1 VWPRARTIAF
11 RIGRSH
17 TPRMAAAIALASF
30 LLFAETARGQ
40 DPPPSTPA
48 PGMSPSD
55 KLPEPAGSSLSA
67 RKSDDADLALKR
79 AVAEAQNDRAALVR
93 NLQQYLVQF
102 PDAPRKAAVYRALV
116 ESCEQL
122 NDSACALDN
131 AERLI
136 AIHPDD
142 SDMMMVAVNLLERRG
157 DDSSLTRASGYLT
170 RVIDRVE
177 KVQPGEKS
185 ARVSPADWQ
194 TQQDEL
200 RTSLYVLRGRIE
212 EAQKN
217 YDVAIKDFDES
228 NRVHPNAFA
237 EQHLGAIAELQDNL
251 PLAAEHYLNAF
262 VLPENS
268 PGGSVDR
275 ETIRK
280 SLGNLW
286 REMHGSDS
294 GLGEALLRAFDR
306 EQVLSQAARPRD
318 KNRDL
323 KDPFAFNLRQI
334 NGTPFPLAS
343 LRGKVMV
350 LNFWATWCAPCRE
363 LEPTFT
369 RVAGTFLGRT
379 DVLFASVNVDEDESR
394 VKPFVEDQKWTAEA
408 DVVFGDGLEDLLRV
422 TTLPTVII
430 LDRNGKIAYRANG
443 YQPEAFEERLTTA
456 VDKVLSNER

>member
-1 VWPRARTIAF
+1 
-11 RIGRSH
+11 
-17 TPRMAAAIALASF
+17 
-30 LLFAETARGQ
+30 
-40 DPPPSTPA
+40 
-48 PGMSPSD
+48 
-55 KLPEPAGSSLSA
+55 
-67 RKSDDADLALKR
+67 
-79 AVAEAQNDRAALVR
+79 
-93 NLQQYLVQF
+93 
-102 PDAPRKAAVYRALV
+102 
-116 ESCEQL
+116 
-122 NDSACALDN
+122 
-131 AERLI
+131 

-177 KVQPGEKS
+177 KVQPEEKS

-217 YDVAIKDFDES
+217 YDVAIKDFDAS

-280 SLGNLW
+280 NLGNLW

-306 EQVLSQAARPRD
+306 EQVLSQVPRPRD

-363 LEPTFT
+363 LEPTFA

-394 VKPFVEDQKWTAEA
+394 VKPFVEDQKWTGEA

>member
-1 VWPRARTIAF
+1 MHREGTRTAT
-11 RIGRSH
+11 SL
-17 TPRMAAAIALASF
+17 ALARALYVIPPIILAS
-30 LLFAETARGQ
+30 LVLAGISRAQETS
-40 DPPPSTPA
+40 PPPAISGASSTD
-48 PGMSPSD
+48 S
-55 KLPEPAGSSLSA
+55 LPKPAGASMPS
-67 RKSDDADLALKR
+67 RKKEDPDSALKR
-79 AVAEAQNDRAALVR
+79 AVADAQNDRAALVR
-93 NLQQYLVQF
+93 NLEHYLTQF

-122 NDSACALDN
+122 NDNDCALNN

-136 AIHPDD
+136 AVHPDD

-157 DDSSLTRASGYLT
+157 DDSSLNRASGYLT

-177 KVQPGEKS
+177 KTPPEEKS
-185 ARVSPADWQ
+185 ARVSPSDWQ
-194 TQQDEL
+194 TQQNQL
-200 RTSLYVLRGRIE
+200 LTALYVQRGKVE
-212 EAQKN
+212 ETQKN
-217 YDVAIKDFDES
+217 YDLAIKDFDSS

-237 EQHLGAIAELQDNL
+237 EQHLAEIAELQDNL

-262 VLPENS
+262 VLPENG

-280 SLGNLW
+280 NLSNLW
-286 REMHGSDS
+286 KEMHGSDA

-306 EQVLSQAARPRD
+306 EQAASPSTRPRD

-323 KDPFAFNLRQI
+323 RDPFAFNLRQI

-363 LEPTFT
+363 LEPIFA
-369 RVAGTFLGRT
+369 RVATNFLGRT
-379 DVLFASVNVDEDESR
+379 DVLFVAVNVDEDESR
-394 VKPFVEDQKWTAEA
+394 VKPFVEDQKWTSEIAFA
-408 DVVFGDGLEDLLRV
+408 DGIEDFLRV

-443 YQPEAFEERLTTA
+443 YQPEAFEERLNTA
-456 VDKVLSNER
+456 VEKTLSNER